1 MPNLQQS
8 IEQRKLSIH
17 KAIFVDV
24 RTAYGDDV
32 LDAIAVLRLN
42 MDFLF
47 SAGLLVLLG
56 IFLTNV
62 LDRRQKEQYSAMLQ
76 EQRTSF
82 CLNLRYEDKFA
93 RFRTSTMF
101 SNPNNPAPQVMY
113 CQETRVAPT
122 KSLAVNFCPCVLPAY
137 SL

>member
-1 MPNLQQS
+1 
-8 IEQRKLSIH
+8 
-17 KAIFVDV
+17 
-24 RTAYGDDV
+24 
-32 LDAIAVLRLN
+32 

-82 CLNLRYEDKFA
+82 CQLNGLINQNVV
-93 RFRTSTMF
+93 S
-101 SNPNNPAPQVMY
+101 
-113 CQETRVAPT
+113 
-122 KSLAVNFCPCVLPAY
+122 
-137 SL
+137 